1 MMRTMKPLIAFN
13 LVQTFFLVFFNSLT
27 EGVLINDGLEEEARK
42 RLARETLS
50 LSVSSSESLSSL
62 PSSSSSSSSSIS
74 LCYVENYLLI
84 KSNTH
89 KNAMA

>member
-50 LSVSSSESLSSL
+50 VSVSSSESLSSL
-62 PSSSSSSSSSIS
+62 PSSSSSIS

-89 KNAMA
+89 KNAMP

>member
-62 PSSSSSSSSSIS
+62 SSSSSSIS

-89 KNAMA
+89 KNAMP